1 MKKRLTWLVILIILA
16 CAAAGIAYRAWQKTQ
31 EEAQTKPRTLAA
43 IAVEAV
49 LPERAAI
56 QDHRI
61 FTGALKSWSLY
72 EVAPK
77 VGGRLEA
84 IHFDVGDRIS
94 GGDEIAKIE
103 DIEYKQSVDQAAA
116 DLEVAKAQLR
126 QAEVM
131 LDLRRREYERYKAL
145 DEKKATT
152 QALLESAETAFFA
165 QEATYNMQKAEV
177 KRREAILDNAKLK
190 LADCVIAAEWPG
202 DANPRFVGAR
212 YVDQG
217 ALLAP
222 NQSILSIA
230 ELDPLRAVIYVIERD
245 YPYVKAGQEAVLTTD
260 AYPGV
265 EFKGKVARIAQ
276 LLEEGTRQAEVQ
288 LEIPNPELKLKPG
301 MFVRVRL
308 EFASKDNAV
317 VIPRNA
323 IVKRDGRQGVFEID
337 PEKRIAQFV
346 PVELGISSGNRVE
359 ILSPDLKRA
368 VATLGNHLLTDGVPV
383 LIPEEAAPESP
394 AKNEKTETVPPAEA
408 GAETGTETAK

>member
-1 MKKRLTWLVILIILA
+1 MKKTLTWLVILILLA
-16 CAAAGIAYRAWQKTQ
+16 GAAAWIGYRAWEKTR
-31 EEAQTKPRTLAA
+31 EEAQSKPRTLAA
-43 IAVEAV
+43 IAVETV
-49 LPERAAI
+49 MPERAAI

-84 IHFDVGDRIS
+84 IHFDVGDTIS
-94 GGDEIAKIE
+94 GGDVIAKIE

-116 DLEVAKAQLR
+116 DLEVAQAQLR

-152 QALLESAETAFFA
+152 QALLESSETAFFA
-165 QEATYNMQKAEV
+165 QEATFNMQKAEV
-177 KRREAILDNAKLK
+177 KRREAILDNARLK
-190 LADCVIAAEWPG
+190 FTECVIAAEWPK
-202 DANPRFVGAR
+202 DAKPRFVGAR

-230 ELDPLRAVIYVIERD
+230 ELDPLRAIIYVIERD
-245 YPYVKAGQEAVLTTD
+245 YPYVKTGQEATLTTD

-265 EFKGKVARIAQ
+265 EFKGRVGRVAQ

-288 LEIPNPELKLKPG
+288 IEVPNPEWKLKPG
-301 MFVRVRL
+301 MFVRVQL

-317 VIPRNA
+317 IVPRNA
-323 IVKRDGRQGVFEID
+323 VVKRDGRQGVFEID
-337 PEKRIAQFV
+337 PEKRTARFV

-359 ILSPDLKRA
+359 ITSPELTGP

-383 LIPEEAAPESP
+383 LIPEEEKEPAPEAP
-394 AKNEKTETVPPAEA
+394 AGNQPDATETE
-408 GAETGTETAK
+408 K